1 MEFAAALIIPVI
13 LCVMGILFFTDKTLY
28 AEFITGAEKGLRT
41 AIGLLPVL
49 ILLLVGV
56 NMFTASGAV
65 DVICSLISPIF
76 SALGVPAEA
85 LPLLVLRP
93 ISGSASI
100 AMAND
105 LFTKYSPDSFVGYVI
120 SVIMGSSDT
129 LIYISAVYFS
139 HVNVKHTRHAIPC
152 AFLTMIFCI
161 FISCTVC
168 RIYFAR

>member
-1 MEFAAALIIPVI
+1 MEFAAALIIPII
-13 LCVMGILFFTDKTLY
+13 LCVMGILFFTDKALY
-28 AEFITGAEKGLRT
+28 NEFIRGAEKGLQT
-41 AIGLLPVL
+41 SIGLIPVL

-65 DVICSLISPIF
+65 DVICNTLTPICDKI
-76 SALGVPAEA
+76 GVPSEA

-105 LFTKYSPDSFVGYVI
+105 LFLKYSPDSFVGYAV

-139 HVNVKHTRHAIPC
+139 HINVKHTRHAIPC
-152 AFLTMIFCI
+152 AVLTMLFCI

-168 RIYFAR
+168 RIYFG

>member
-1 MEFAAALIIPVI
+1 MESAVALIIPII
-13 LCVMGILFFTDKTLY
+13 LCIIGVLFFTDKTMY
-28 AEFITGAEKGLRT
+28 SEFISGAEKGLRT
-41 AIGLLPVL
+41 SIGLLPTL
-49 ILLLVGV
+49 ILLLVAV

-65 DVICSLISPIF
+65 ELICTLLSPLCSMIGIP
-76 SALGVPAEA
+76 SEA

-105 LFTKYSPDSFVGYVI
+105 LFLRYSPDSFVGYFI

-139 HVNVKHTRHAIPC
+139 HINIKKTRHAIPC
-152 AFLTMIFCI
+152 TVLTMFFCI
-161 FISCTVC
+161 FISCVIC
-168 RIYFAR
+168 RIFFG